1 LPIIA
6 AVVFTV
12 MTSASN
18 LAAIADALQR
28 AAHSHRAGKLDE
40 AERLYRDV
48 LAEASDHF
56 DALHALGV
64 IAAQRRDFSSAQT
77 LLQRAL
83 AIDPRVADAQANQA
97 NVQNALG
104 RYEEALASA
113 ERALQIDPHH
123 VVALYNRGVALQR
136 RKRYDEAIANYDAA
150 LAIMP
155 RFAQAL
161 TNRGAALHDL
171 HRHDEALASFDQALA
186 IQPSHVEALY
196 NRGLALQHL
205 QRYREAI
212 GSYDRA
218 LALRPDFPEA
228 LNNRG
233 HILQS
238 LQRYDEAR
246 ASYDKALAQRPDFA
260 EALFNRGAAL
270 SAMGRHEDAGRD
282 IERALTLSSDL
293 PYAPGALLHARM
305 YACDW
310 RTYEKESVE
319 LLAKVRAG
327 KRAAEPLT
335 ILNICDSAALQLA
348 CARTYADDR
357 FPAAAARLWR
367 GERYAHDRI
376 RIAYLSA
383 DFHDHAVMHLMAGLF
398 EQHDRA
404 QFDVVAISFGP
415 DPQTEMRLRIK
426 AAFERFIDVRH
437 LRDDEIAKL
446 LHDLEIDIAVD
457 LKGFT
462 DDARTGIFA
471 LRPAPIQ
478 VNYLGYPGTM
488 GARYIDYI
496 IADSI
501 VIPHDQRDA
510 YAENVVYLPHCYQ
523 VNDANRAIAERTPTR
538 QEAGLPETGFVF
550 CSFNN
555 NYKITPTMFDVWMR
569 LLRDIDG
576 SVLWLFEGN
585 ATAPMNLRREAVN
598 RGVAPERLVFAP
610 KVPLADH
617 LARHRLADLFLD
629 TQPWNAHTTASDA
642 LWAGLPVLT
651 CIGTT
656 FAGRVAASLLDAI
669 GLTELVTRTLSEY
682 EALALQLVREP
693 SLLAG
698 IRQKLCDNRDIFPL
712 FNTDRSRRHIE
723 AAYIEMCARQRRGE
737 SPSSFA
743 IAPLA

>member
-6 AVVFTV
+6 AILVTV
-12 MTSASN
+12 MTSASH

-28 AAHSHRAGKLDE
+28 AAQSHRAGKLDE
-40 AERLYRDV
+40 AERIYRGV

-64 IAAQRRDFSSAQT
+64 IAAQRRDFSRAQA

-83 AIDPRVADAQANQA
+83 EINPHVADAQANQA

-104 RYEEALASA
+104 RYEDALAAA
-113 ERALQIDPHH
+113 ERAMQIDPHH

-136 RKRYDEAIANYDAA
+136 LKRYDEALANYDAA
-150 LAIMP
+150 LAIAP

-171 HRHDEALASFDQALA
+171 HRYDEALASLDHALA

-205 QRYREAI
+205 QRYRDAI
-212 GSYDRA
+212 ACYDRA
-218 LALRPDFPEA
+218 LALRPDLPEA

-233 HILQS
+233 LSLQS

-246 ASYDKALAQRPDFA
+246 ASYDRALALRPDFA

-270 SAMGRHEDAGRD
+270 SAMGRHEGAGRD
-282 IERALTLSSDL
+282 IERALTQNPDL
-293 PYAPGALLHARM
+293 PYAAGALLHARM

-310 RTYEKESVE
+310 RTYEKESAD

-348 CARTYADDR
+348 CARTYIDDR
-357 FPAAAARLWR
+357 LPADVVPLWR
-367 GERYAHDRI
+367 GEPYAHDRI
-376 RIAYLSA
+376 RIAYVSA
-383 DFHDHAVMHLMAGLF
+383 DFRDHAVMHLMAGLF

-415 DPQTEMRLRIK
+415 DRPTDMRARLK
-426 AAFERFIDVRH
+426 GAFERFIDVRH
-437 LRDDEIAKL
+437 LRDGEIAKL
-446 LHDLEIDIAVD
+446 LRELEIDIAID
-457 LKGFT
+457 LNGFT

-471 LRPAPIQ
+471 SRPAPIQ

-488 GARYIDYI
+488 GAPYIDYI
-496 IADSI
+496 VVDPI
-501 VIPHDQRDA
+501 VVPHDQRDA

-523 VNDANRAIAERTPTR
+523 VNDAKRAIAERKPTR
-538 QEAGLPETGFVF
+538 SEANLPETGFVF

-555 NYKITPTMFDVWMR
+555 NYKITPAMFDVWMR
-569 LLRDIDG
+569 LLRAVDG

-585 ATAPMNLRREAVN
+585 AAAPANLRREAAN

-642 LWAGLPVLT
+642 LWVGLPVLT
-651 CIGTT
+651 CLGTT
-656 FAGRVAASLLDAI
+656 FAGRVAASLLEAV
-669 GLTELVTRTLSEY
+669 GLPDLVTRTLSEY
-682 EALALQLVREP
+682 EALALQLAGEP

-698 IRQKLCDNRDIFPL
+698 IKQRLGDNREVFPL
-712 FNTDRSRRHIE
+712 FNTDRSRRYIE

-737 SPSSFA
+737 APASFA
-743 IAPLA
+743 IGPLA

>member
-1 LPIIA
+1 
-6 AVVFTV
+6 
-12 MTSASN
+12 M
-18 LAAIADALQR
+18 ADVLQR
-28 AAHSHRAGKLDE
+28 AAQSHRAGRLDE
-40 AERLYRDV
+40 AEHLYREL

-56 DALHALGV
+56 DSLHALGV
-64 IAAQRRDFSSAQT
+64 IAAQRRDFSRAQA

-83 AIDPRVADAQANQA
+83 AINPHVADAQANQA

-104 RYEEALASA
+104 RYEDALASA
-113 ERALQIDPHH
+113 ERALQIDPRH
-123 VVALYNRGVALQR
+123 VVALYNRAVALQR
-136 RKRYDEAIANYDAA
+136 LKRYDEAIADYDAA

-155 RFAQAL
+155 EFAQAL

-171 HRHDEALASFDQALA
+171 NRYDEALASLDQALA

-212 GSYDRA
+212 ASYDRA
-218 LALRPDFPEA
+218 LALRPDLTEA

-233 HILQS
+233 LCLQS

-246 ASYDKALAQRPDFA
+246 ASYDEALAHRSDFA
-260 EALFNRGAAL
+260 EARFNRGAAS
-270 SAMGRHEDAGRD
+270 SAMGRHENASQD
-282 IERALTLSSDL
+282 IERALTQNPDL
-293 PYAPGALLHARM
+293 PHAAGALLHARM

-310 RTYEKESVE
+310 RSYENESAD

-327 KRAAEPLT
+327 RRAAEPLT
-335 ILNICDSAALQLA
+335 ILNICDSAPLQLA
-348 CARTYADDR
+348 CARTYIDDR
-357 FPAAAARLWR
+357 FPAAAVPLWR

-404 QFDVVAISFGP
+404 QFDVVAVSFGP
-415 DPQTEMRLRIK
+415 DPSTDMRARLK
-426 AAFERFIDVRH
+426 GAFERFIDVRH
-437 LRDDEIAKL
+437 LRDDEIAKIL
-446 LHDLEIDIAVD
+446 RDLETDIAID

-471 LRPAPIQ
+471 FRPAPIQ

-488 GARYIDYI
+488 GAPYIDYI
-496 IADSI
+496 IVDPI
-501 VIPHDQRDA
+501 VVPHDQRLA
-510 YAENVVYLPHCYQ
+510 YAEKVVYLPHCYQ
-523 VNDANRAIAERTPTR
+523 VNDAKRLIAERTPTR
-538 QEAGLPETGFVF
+538 SEAALPETGFVF

-555 NYKITPTMFDVWMR
+555 NYKVTPTMFDVWMS

-585 ATAPMNLRREAVN
+585 AAAPANLRREAAN

-642 LWAGLPVLT
+642 LWAGLPLLT

-656 FAGRVAASLLDAI
+656 FAGRVAASLLEAV
-669 GLTELVTRTLSEY
+669 GLPDLVTRTLSEY
-682 EALALQLVREP
+682 QTLALQLAREP

-698 IRQKLCDNRDIFPL
+698 IKQRLSDNREVFPL

-723 AAYIEMCARQRRGE
+723 AAYSEMYARQRRGE
-737 SPSSFA
+737 APASFA

>member
-1 LPIIA
+1 
-6 AVVFTV
+6 
-12 MTSASN
+12 M
-18 LAAIADALQR
+18 
-28 AAHSHRAGKLDE
+28 K
-40 AERLYRDV
+40 
-48 LAEASDHF
+48 
-56 DALHALGV
+56 
-64 IAAQRRDFSSAQT
+64 RRW
-77 LLQRAL
+77 RAL
-83 AIDPRVADAQANQA
+83 N
-97 NVQNALG
+97 G
-104 RYEEALASA
+104 
-113 ERALQIDPHH
+113 ALQIDPHH
-123 VVALYNRGVALQR
+123 VVALYNCGVALQR
-136 RKRYDEAIANYDAA
+136 LKRYDEAIANYDAA
-150 LAIMP
+150 LVIMP
-155 RFAQAL
+155 RFTQAL

-171 HRHDEALASFDQALA
+171 HRHDEALTSLDQALA

-205 QRYREAI
+205 QRYRDAI
-212 GSYDRA
+212 NSYDRA
-218 LALRPDFPEA
+218 LALRPDLAEA

-233 HILQS
+233 QSLQS

-246 ASYDKALAQRPDFA
+246 ASYDQALAQRPDFA

-293 PYAPGALLHARM
+293 PYAAGALLHARM

-327 KRAAEPLT
+327 NRAAEPLT

-398 EQHDRA
+398 ERHDRA
-404 QFDVVAISFGP
+404 RFDIVAISFGP
-415 DPQTEMRLRIK
+415 DPQTEMRVRLK
-426 AAFERFIDVRH
+426 AAFDRFIDVRH

-496 IADSI
+496 IADPI

-523 VNDANRAIAERTPTR
+523 VNDAKRTIAERTPTR
-538 QEAGLPETGFVF
+538 SEAELPEAGFVF

-555 NYKITPTMFDVWMR
+555 NCKITPMMFDVWMR
-569 LLRDIDG
+569 LLRNIDG

-585 ATAPMNLRREAVN
+585 CAAPTNLRREAVN
-598 RGVAPERLVFAP
+598 RGVGPERLVFAP

-617 LARHRLADLFLD
+617 LARHRLADLSLD

-642 LWAGLPVLT
+642 LWAGVPVLT

-682 EALALQLVREP
+682 EALALQLAREP

-723 AAYIEMCARQRRGE
+723 AAYIEMWARQRRGE

>member
-1 LPIIA
+1 LPIA
-6 AVVFTV
+6 AVLFGV
-12 MTSASN
+12 MTSASRG
-18 LAAIADALQR
+18 AAIADVLQR
-28 AAHSHRAGKLDE
+28 AAQSHRAGRLDE
-40 AERLYRDV
+40 AEYLYREL
-48 LAEASDHF
+48 LAEASDHHF
-56 DALHALGV
+56 DSLHALGV
-64 IAAQRRDFSSAQT
+64 IAAQRRDFSRAQA

-83 AIDPRVADAQANQA
+83 AINPHVADAQANQA

-104 RYEEALASA
+104 RYGEALASA
-113 ERALQIDPHH
+113 ERALQIDPRH
-123 VVALYNRGVALQR
+123 VVALYNRAVALQR
-136 RKRYDEAIANYDAA
+136 LKRYDEAIADYNAA

-155 RFAQAL
+155 EFAQAL

-171 HRHDEALASFDQALA
+171 NRYDEALASLDQALA

-212 GSYDRA
+212 ASYDRA
-218 LALRPDFPEA
+218 LALRPDLTEA

-233 HILQS
+233 LSMQS

-246 ASYDKALAQRPDFA
+246 ASYDEALAQRPDFA
-260 EALFNRGAAL
+260 EARFNRGAAL
-270 SAMGRHEDAGRD
+270 SAMGRHENASQD
-282 IERALTLSSDL
+282 IERALTQNPDL
-293 PYAPGALLHARM
+293 PYAAGALLHARM

-310 RTYEKESVE
+310 RSYEKESAD
-319 LLAKVRAG
+319 LLAKVLAG
-327 KRAAEPLT
+327 RRAAEPLT
-335 ILNICDSAALQLA
+335 ILNICDSAPLQLA
-348 CARTYADDR
+348 CARTYIDDR
-357 FPAAAARLWR
+357 FPAAGVPLWR

-398 EQHDRA
+398 EQHDRS
-404 QFDVVAISFGP
+404 QFDVVAVSFGP
-415 DPQTEMRLRIK
+415 DPSTDTRARLK
-426 AAFERFIDVRH
+426 DAFERFIDVRH

-446 LHDLEIDIAVD
+446 LRDLETDIAID

-471 LRPAPIQ
+471 FRPAPIQ

-488 GARYIDYI
+488 GAPYIDYI
-496 IADSI
+496 IVDPI
-501 VIPHDQRDA
+501 VVPHDQRLA
-510 YAENVVYLPHCYQ
+510 YAEKIVYLPHCYQ
-523 VNDANRAIAERTPTR
+523 VNDAKRLIAERTPTR
-538 QEAGLPETGFVF
+538 SEAALPETGFVF

-585 ATAPMNLRREAVN
+585 AAAPVNLRREAAN

-642 LWAGLPVLT
+642 LWAGLPLLT

-656 FAGRVAASLLDAI
+656 FAGRVAASLLEAV
-669 GLTELVTRTLSEY
+669 GLPELVTRTLSEY
-682 EALALQLVREP
+682 QTLALQLAGEP

-698 IRQKLCDNRDIFPL
+698 IKQRLSDNRHVFPL

-723 AAYIEMCARQRRGE
+723 AAYSEMYARHRRGE
-737 SPSSFA
+737 APASFA

>member
-1 LPIIA
+1 MTTASQLPE
-6 AVVFTV
+6 
-12 MTSASN
+12 N
-18 LAAIADALQR
+18 ADALQR
-28 AAHSHRAGKLDE
+28 AAQSHRAGKLDE
-40 AERLYRDV
+40 AERIYRDV
-48 LAEASDHF
+48 LAGKSDHF

-64 IAAQRRDFSSAQT
+64 IAAQRRDFSHAHE

-97 NVQNALG
+97 NVENALA
-104 RYEEALASA
+104 RYEDALASA
-113 ERALQIDPHH
+113 ECALQIDPHH
-123 VVALYNRGVALQR
+123 VAALYNRALALQR
-136 RKRYDEAIANYDAA
+136 LNRYDDSIASYDAA

-155 RFAQAL
+155 RFVQAL

-171 HRHDEALASFDQALA
+171 HRYDEALASFDQALA

-205 QRYREAI
+205 QRYRDAI
-212 GSYDRA
+212 ASYDRA
-218 LALRPDFPEA
+218 LVLRPDLPEA

-233 HILQS
+233 LSLQS

-246 ASYDKALAQRPDFA
+246 ASSDKALAQRPDFA

-270 SAMGRHEDAGRD
+270 SAMGRHDEAGRD
-282 IERALTLSSDL
+282 IERALTRNPDL
-293 PYAPGALLHARM
+293 PYAAGALLHARM

-310 RTYEKESVE
+310 RAYEKDSAE

-335 ILNICDSAALQLA
+335 ILNVCDSATEQLA
-348 CARTYADDR
+348 CARAYIDDR
-357 FPAAAARLWR
+357 FPAAQNSLWR
-367 GERYAHDRI
+367 GERYAHERI

-383 DFHDHAVMHLMAGLF
+383 DFHDHAVMYLMAGLF

-415 DPQTEMRLRIK
+415 DPPTDMRARLK
-426 AAFERFIDVRH
+426 GAFERFIDVRH
-437 LRDDEIAKL
+437 LRDEEIARL
-446 LHDLEIDIAVD
+446 LRELEIDIALD

-471 LRPAPIQ
+471 FRPAPIQ
-478 VNYLGYPGTM
+478 VNYLGYPATM
-488 GARYIDYI
+488 GAPYIDYI
-496 IADSI
+496 IADRI
-501 VIPHDQRDA
+501 VIPHDQLGG
-510 YAENVVYLPHCYQ
+510 YAESVVYLPDCYQ
-523 VNDANRAIAERTPTR
+523 VNDVKRAIAERTPTR
-538 QEAGLPETGFVF
+538 NEAELPETGFVF

-555 NYKITPTMFDVWMR
+555 NYKITPMMFDVWMR

-576 SVLWLFEGN
+576 SSLWLFEGN
-585 ATAPMNLRREAVN
+585 AAAPANLRREAAN

-610 KVPLADH
+610 KVSLADH

-642 LWAGLPVLT
+642 LWAGLPVVT
-651 CIGTT
+651 CMGTT
-656 FAGRVAASLLDAI
+656 FASRVAASLLEAV
-669 GLTELVTRTLSEY
+669 GLPDLVTRTLAAY
-682 EALALQLVREP
+682 EALALQLAREP
-693 SLLAG
+693 NLLAG
-698 IRQKLCDNRDIFPL
+698 IKQRLCKSRDVFPL
-712 FNTDRSRRHIE
+712 FNTDRSRRHLE

-737 SPSSFA
+737 TPASFA